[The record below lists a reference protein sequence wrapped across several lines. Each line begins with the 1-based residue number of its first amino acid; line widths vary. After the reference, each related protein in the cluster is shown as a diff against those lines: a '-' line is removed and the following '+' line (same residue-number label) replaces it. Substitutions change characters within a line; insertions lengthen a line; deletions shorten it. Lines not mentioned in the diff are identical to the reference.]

1 MLYNFFLRNLR
12 MFAISRVFVPG
23 KPIQPSMFVGKAG
36 ASLSEAPFKNNLND
50 SLSKLRS
57 QITLVI

>member
-1 MLYNFFLRNLR
+1 